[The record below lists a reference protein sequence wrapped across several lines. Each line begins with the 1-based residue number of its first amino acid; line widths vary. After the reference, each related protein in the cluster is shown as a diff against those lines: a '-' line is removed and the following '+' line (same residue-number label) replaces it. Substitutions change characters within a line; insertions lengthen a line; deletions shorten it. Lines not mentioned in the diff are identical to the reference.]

1 MYGAERH
8 QESDLRYVPGFCVTK
23 CVSRGAEPEAPRE
36 RHPAP
41 LIESLLGRF
50 YTLDL
55 LVALV

>member
-1 MYGAERH
+1 MCKHA
-8 QESDLRYVPGFCVTK
+8 DAFLRYVPGFCVTK

>member
-1 MYGAERH
+1 MCEHA
-8 QESDLRYVPGFCVTK
+8 DAFLRYVPGFCVTK

-36 RHPAP
+36 RQPAP

-50 YTLDL
+50 YALDL